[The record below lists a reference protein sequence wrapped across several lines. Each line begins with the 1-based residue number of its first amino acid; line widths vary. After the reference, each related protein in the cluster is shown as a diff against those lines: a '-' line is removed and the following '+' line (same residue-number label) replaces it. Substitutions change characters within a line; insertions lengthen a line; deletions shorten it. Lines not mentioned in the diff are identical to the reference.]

1 MRYSACAPTEGI
13 GRSLGVKRLSR
24 SNAWGW
30 ALVGLGVV
38 LAIVGIWQGE
48 LRDVFLKAALICLEC
63 MGLR

>member
-1 MRYSACAPTEGI
+1 MHYSARTPTEGA

-24 SNAWGW
+24 SNARGW
-30 ALVGLGVV
+30 ALVGMGV
-38 LAIVGIWQGE
+38 LFAIAGIWQGE